1 MDCARRGGTAAAVM
15 SAANEAAVALFL
27 AKKLSFN
34 GIYDIVAQAV
44 EALSSDGTPSLS
56 ELQNA
61 DKSARSFVNERYP
74 RKI

>member
-1 MDCARRGGTAAAVM
+1 M